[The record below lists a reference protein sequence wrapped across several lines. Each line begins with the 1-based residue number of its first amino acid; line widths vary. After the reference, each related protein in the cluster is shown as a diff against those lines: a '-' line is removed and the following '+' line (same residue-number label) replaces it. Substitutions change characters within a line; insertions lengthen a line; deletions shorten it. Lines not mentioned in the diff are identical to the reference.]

1 MKTELCLVST
11 SGDCSKNGIGNTN
24 EVIPFDDKYKGI
36 VKDFLTAQLEWHVEN
51 YYDPFAYTRKEHI
64 AALENL
70 WDHQTRLT
78 NANIFRH
85 KYHYR
90 TQWDLTFNDPG
101 ELQQYE
107 PHKIDDDVA
116 REVSF
121 AKKLKDKKFAALYI
135 SERMG
140 SELPEDKLLKHD
152 IWGKYIFFKC
162 EEKYLYWDGDYT
174 GSNPT
179 NIFVLYIGNVDNGI
193 YGFLKPKHFKWDNEY
208 MQKLVGGYEYI
219 AR

>member
-11 SGDCSKNGIGNTN
+11 EGDCAKDGMGNTN
-24 EVIPFDDKYKGI
+24 EVIPFDNKYRGI
-36 VKDFLTAQLEWHVEN
+36 VKDFLTAQLEWHVQN
-51 YYDPFAYTRKEHI
+51 HYDPFAYKCKKNTAI
-64 AALENL
+64 LENL
-70 WDHQTRLT
+70 WDHQIRLT
-78 NANIFRH
+78 NANIFQH
-85 KYHYR
+85 KWHYR
-90 TQWDLTFNDPG
+90 TLWDLAFNEPG
-101 ELQQYE
+101 ELKLYE
-107 PHKIDDDVA
+107 PHKISDDVA

-152 IWGKYIFFKC
+152 IWGKYLFFKC

-208 MQKLVGGYEYI
+208 MQKLVEGYEYI
-219 AR
+219 AK